1 MHAQGAQ
8 AFPVEIYFF
17 RHDWPKVTF
26 KLKMIGKPK
35 PVFSIKEAKR
45 HHGSSQVPS
54 YQDTCGGS
62 KSGSG
67 LSLALELLQGQNC
80 VQVRTV
86 SREAS
91 LSEWEE
97 ARRAGQIWAALK
109 IAQCPLSLSGNCP
122 WYIQAPGSCTDLV
135 RKVLGPCPECT
146 DLALPWP
153 MYVLLAWWP
162 SVSHLLTMS
171 PYHLLVF
178 LPKAYLPV

>member
-97 ARRAGQIWAALK
+97 ARRAGQI
-109 IAQCPLSLSGNCP
+109 
-122 WYIQAPGSCTDLV
+122 
-135 RKVLGPCPECT
+135 
-146 DLALPWP
+146 
-153 MYVLLAWWP
+153 
-162 SVSHLLTMS
+162 
-171 PYHLLVF
+171 
-178 LPKAYLPV
+178 